1 MKKAKINLEG
11 LGLDG
16 LPAMTQRSNPKKLPA
31 KIPVY
36 VPTEETAAKVESLAS
51 FGVPNADIAK
61 YLKISTQLLEKH
73 YGDILATSSIN
84 KNEKVAKT
92 LYEKALTGDNQSMI
106 FWLKARA
113 GWQEKTQIEV
123 TTNISIT
130 QALEQAQQRLDGY
143 IDGEA
148 KEI

>member
-1 MKKAKINLEG
+1 MKKISLEE

-16 LPAMTQRSNPKKLPA
+16 LRPRATPSKPKKLPT
-31 KIPVY
+31 KTTIY
-36 VPTEETAAKVESLAS
+36 IPTEEAAAKVESLAS
-51 FGVPNADIAK
+51 FGVSHGDIAK
-61 YLKISTQLLEKH
+61 YLKISTQTLEKY
-73 YGDILATSSIN
+73 YGDILLAASLD

-106 FWLKARA
+106 FWMKARA
-113 GWQEKTQIEV
+113 GWQEKTQVEI

-130 QALEQAQQRLDGY
+130 QALEQAQARLDSY

-148 KEI
+148 EQI